1 MANVKIDLYVPFMTI
16 LQFIFLV
23 GWMKVAETL
32 LNPLGED
39 DDDFECNFLIDKNIA
54 TGLAIVDETYD
65 KCPELMPDR
74 FMDPNYAP
82 VYSEES
88 KKYGHDGVLI
98 GSAEA
103 IKLADSEE
111 DVKMVSLGTTTE
123 KPTELRSRT
132 TGAYED
138 KSQSTQPFSCV
149 LYPRAARS
157 VQPVHLACA
166 SPEFSQK
173 PERPYTAFDLSNGF
187 TSSPHLYSGP
197 RLGKVEEETDKSR
210 SNTIRSTVESVDE
223 NELPELFKKELNG
236 SQKSGQNGEKK

>member
-1 MANVKIDLYVPFMTI
+1 MTI

-132 TGAYED
+132 TGGLRRQLSNA
-138 KSQSTQPFSCV
+138 FS
-149 LYPRAARS
+149 LSRPRARS

-223 NELPELFKKELNG
+223 NEVKA
-236 SQKSGQNGEKK
+236 EKLQ